1 MIGAAAQL
9 LADKWSA
16 ARRSW
21 RRADAGALATQ
32 VLRRTLRPV
41 AVWQK
46 LVFFEKDLAD
56 DIPGIRTHI
65 PLEMHVVDGDE
76 LPAHRA
82 AIEAEG
88 VDWEK
93 MAARAALGHRCTIV
107 LSAGRL
113 VHIRWHTDV
122 GAWIPELRATLR
134 PAPGEAYVYDSFT
147 PEDLRGGQVQP
158 AVSCLMMAWGRQQGY
173 RRHHFYVRGNN
184 APGLRV
190 VAKMKTRRTAVVRC
204 LRSKDG
210 RHAWITGLPRSGSPH
225 LDFAPGARVR
235 SLGPLGLWVSERP

>member
-1 MIGAAAQL
+1 MIGSAAQL
-9 LADKWSA
+9 LAAKWSA

-21 RRADAGALATQ
+21 RSGDAGVLATQ

-46 LVFFEKDLAD
+46 LIFFEKDLAD
-56 DIPGIRTHI
+56 EVPPVRSRV
-65 PLEMHVVDGDE
+65 PLEMHVVGGDA
-76 LPAHRA
+76 LAAHRA

-88 VDWEK
+88 LDWEK

-113 VHIRWHTDV
+113 VHIRWHTDA

-134 PAPGEAYVYDSFT
+134 PPPGDAYVYDAFT

-158 AVSCLMMAWGRQQGY
+158 AVACLMMEWGRREGY

-184 APGLRV
+184 APGLRIV
-190 VAKMKTRRTAVVRC
+190 SKMRVRRTAVVRC

-210 RHAWITGLPRSGSPH
+210 RDAWVTGLRRPGAPH
-225 LDFAPGARVR
+225 LDFGAATRVR
-235 SLGPLGLWVSERP
+235 SLGPLGLWISERP

>member
-1 MIGAAAQL
+1 VIGAAAQL

-46 LVFFEKDLAD
+46 LIFFEKDLAD
-56 DIPGIRTHI
+56 DIPEIRARI
-65 PLEMHVVDGDE
+65 PLEMHVVNGDE

-107 LSAGRL
+107 LSEGRL

-134 PAPGEAYVYDSFT
+134 PGPGEAYVYDSFT

-158 AVSCLMMAWGRQQGY
+158 AVSCLMMAWGRQHGY
-173 RRHHFYVRGNN
+173 PDRGR
-184 APGLRV
+184 ALPPLEGRTPGLDHRPAAERV
-190 VAKMKTRRTAVVRC
+190 SAPR
-204 LRSKDG
+204 LRPG
-210 RHAWITGLPRSGSPH
+210 RACP
-225 LDFAPGARVR
+225 FPGAAGTLDQRAALR
-235 SLGPLGLWVSERP
+235 GAR